1 MIRAVT
7 NSEKLMRT
15 EFRDGDGDDDTL
27 GTTIASVKELDTDI
41 DNTATEV
48 VLGVMLTVIKVE
60 FNKPP
65 PPLLDE
71 LDVRDELDVTEGEAP
86 IDKDDVGDAVTVI
99 ELLDVFENEDVAVI
113 LDVTVLDAEDV
124 IVGVGEEVDVI
135 DIVMLSL

>member
-1 MIRAVT
+1 
-7 NSEKLMRT
+7 MRT
-15 EFRDGDGDDDTL
+15 ELRDGDGDNVEDMVADTL
-27 GTTIASVKELDTDI
+27 GKIMASVTVLDTDI
-41 DNTATEV
+41 DDAATEV
-48 VLGVMLTVIKVE
+48 VLGVMPTVIKVE

-86 IDKDDVGDAVTVI
+86 FDKDDVGDAVTVI